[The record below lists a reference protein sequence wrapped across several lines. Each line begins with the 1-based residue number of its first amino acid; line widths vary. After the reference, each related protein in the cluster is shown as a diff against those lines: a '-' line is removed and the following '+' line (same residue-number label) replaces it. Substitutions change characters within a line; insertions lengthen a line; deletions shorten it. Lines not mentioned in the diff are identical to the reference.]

1 MRQAIVRFQATAPT
15 KKAETAPSRGSD
27 TRLPLRSQRFLF
39 GPVAGACHH
48 SHTHLNTLPDICP
61 TSAYHSHSQSR
72 PLPWFYQSLYLR
84 IHIYLLPPFSFS
96 SSPSS
101 FFPAEQ
107 SANYAKVNGG
117 GQLSSTPV
125 GPACRKLTPLPTA
138 IIVADA
144 RECNASRPGH

>member
-1 MRQAIVRFQATAPT
+1 MRQPSCDLSNRPNQ
-15 KKAETAPSRGSD
+15 KSRNRSSRGSD

-39 GPVAGACHH
+39 GSVAGACHH
-48 SHTHLNTLPDICP
+48 SHPNHNTHPDLCP
-61 TSAYHSHSQSR
+61 TSAYHPHSQSR
-72 PLPWFYQSLYLR
+72 PLPWFYQSLCLR
-84 IHIYLLPPFSFS
+84 IHIYFLPPSSFS

-125 GPACRKLTPLPTA
+125 GPVCRKLTPLPTA